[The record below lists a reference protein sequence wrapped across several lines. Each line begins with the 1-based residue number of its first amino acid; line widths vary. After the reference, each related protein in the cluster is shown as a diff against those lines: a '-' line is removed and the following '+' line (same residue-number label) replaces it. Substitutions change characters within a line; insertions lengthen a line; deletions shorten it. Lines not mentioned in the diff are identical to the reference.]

1 MKKFSSP
8 SGRAFALA
16 GRTSVAAMACALAA
30 ATPAFAQDAAD
41 AAAAEEEE
49 SEIVVSGFR
58 AALESAV
65 SEKKNQESI
74 VESISAEDIG
84 KLPDASIAES
94 IARLPGL
101 TSQRLSGRSQVISIR
116 GFAPDFSTTLL
127 NGREQVTT
135 GDNRAVEFD
144 QYPSEIINQVLIYKT
159 PKASL
164 VGQGLSGTVDLRTI
178 RPLTYGKRVIALGVK
193 GEYAEAGKLNAGST
207 DKGYR
212 VNATYVDQLSDRVG
226 IALAASYVDSPY
238 QNEEF
243 NAWGY
248 PNVNAN
254 TFVIGG
260 SKSYVTS
267 TRLKRLGL
275 LGTLEFEPVDNFTTT
290 IDAYYSD
297 FQDNQIKRGIET
309 PLFWSSAQLQPG
321 FTTTPVAGVNLV
333 TTGQFNGVKG
343 VVRNDA
349 NQKDAEILSFAWNGK
364 YQGDDGWRAEMD
376 FSYSGVDRSE
386 LILETY
392 SGTGRGPLGAT
403 DNIKFQMSKRGAFFT
418 PTLNYSDPNL
428 IRLTSPQ
435 GWGGDIANPGGQPIL
450 GGQDGYYNNRIVKD
464 ALQQFR
470 AEVEKEMES
479 GFIRSVIG
487 GVNYTSRTKSLT
499 PDEFFLGLK
508 GNTNGTTSVAIPSNA
523 LLKPTN
529 LAYLGLGPMVSYDPV
544 KLLNS
549 GIYNLVRN
557 PNSDVLTKGWG
568 VTEDVLTAYLQ
579 ANIRADIGGS
589 ELTGNFGVQMINT
602 DQESTGFAARGAPI
616 VSSDLIRDG
625 ASYTDW
631 LPSLNLSLR
640 TPADIIIRL
649 GAAKEIARPKM
660 DDMRATSGFGF
671 NDSLIGSAGISPFS
685 GGGGNPKLQPWRADA
700 IDLSVEKY
708 FGRKGYIALQMYY
721 KKLESYIYVGRLP
734 YDFTGFPIPSTY
746 VNVNTGQTLPLTPAQ
761 VNYQGFLDVPLNGKG
776 GELYGAELAGT
787 LPFDVFT
794 EALDGF
800 GITGGLSYT
809 KSKVAPQPGA
819 PEDDL
824 PGYSKWVANGTVYFE
839 KGGFQSRVSAR
850 YRSSFIGDL
859 SGFGGS
865 PTRRR
870 AAAETII
877 DAQLGYSFPE
887 ESSLSGLSI
896 MLQGQNLTDERFRT
910 FVPGSFGAGVIDY
923 QIYGRR
929 YLLGINYK
937 L

>member
-1 MKKFSSP
+1 MTKFSSP
-8 SGRAFALA
+8 NGRGLVYA
-16 GRTSVAAMACALAA
+16 GRTSMVALAAALAFA
-30 ATPAFAQDAAD
+30 ATPAFAQDAAATD
-41 AAAAEEEE
+41 EEE

-101 TSQRLSGRSQVISIR
+101 TSQRLSGRSQVITIR
-116 GFAPDFSTTLL
+116 GFAPDFSTTTL

-159 PKASL
+159 PTASL

-178 RPLTYGKRVIALGVK
+178 RPLTYGKRVIAVGAR
-193 GEYAEAGKLNAGST
+193 GEYADAGKLNAGST

-212 VNATYVDQLSDRVG
+212 LNATYVDQLSDRVG
-226 IALAASYVDSPY
+226 IALGVSYVDSPY

-248 PNVNAN
+248 PQVSAN
-254 TFVIGG
+254 GPFVIGG

-275 LGTLEFEPVDNFTTT
+275 LGTIEFEPVDNFTTT

-297 FQDNQIKRGIET
+297 FSDNQIKRGIET

-321 FTTTPVAGVNLV
+321 FTTIPVAGVNLV
-333 TTGQFNGVKG
+333 SSGQFNGVKG

-349 NQKDAEILSFAWNGK
+349 NQKDAEILSFAWNGEYK
-364 YQGDDGWRAEMD
+364 GDDGWRAEAD

-392 SGTGRGPLGAT
+392 SGTGRGPLGVT
-403 DNIKFQMSKRGAFFT
+403 DNLKFVMSKRGAFFT

-464 ALQQFR
+464 DLQQFR
-470 AEVEKEMES
+470 AEVEKEFES
-479 GFIRSVIG
+479 GFIKSVIG
-487 GVNYTSRTKSLT
+487 GVNYTNRKKSLT

-508 GNTNGTTSVAIPSNA
+508 ANVNGTTSVPIPTNA

-549 GIYNLVRN
+549 GNIYNLVRN
-557 PNSDVLTKGWG
+557 PNADVLTKGWT
-568 VTEDVLTAYLQ
+568 VKEDVMTAYIQ
-579 ANIRADIGGS
+579 ANVGATLGAS
-589 ELTGNFGVQMINT
+589 ELSGNFGVQMINV
-602 DQESTGFAARGAPI
+602 DQNSSGFAARGAPI
-616 VSSDLIRDG
+616 VQATAINDG
-625 ASYTDW
+625 ATYTDW

-640 TPADIIIRL
+640 MPGDFVIRL
-649 GAAKEIARPKM
+649 GAAKTLVRPKL
-660 DDMRATSGFGF
+660 DDMRATSNF
-671 NDSLIGSAGISPFS
+671 NFNPNLIGVPGISPFS
-685 GGGGNPKLQPWRADA
+685 GGGGNPQLEPTRADA
-700 IDLSVEKY
+700 LDLSLEKY
-708 FGRKGYIALQMYY
+708 FGRKGYVALQLFY
-721 KKLESYIYVGRLP
+721 KKLESYIYNADVP
-734 YDFTGFPIPSTY
+734 FDYTGFPVPSSAL
-746 VNVNTGQTLPLTPAQ
+746 VNGVTVPINPATI
-761 VNYQGFLDVPLNGKG
+761 NYQGFQNIPLNGEG
-776 GELYGAELAGT
+776 GDLYGAEIGGT

-800 GITGGLSYT
+800 GFTGGVGYT
-809 KSKVAPQPGA
+809 KSKVKPSPSEPAS
-819 PEDDL
+819 DL
-824 PGYSKWVANGTVYFE
+824 PGYSKWVANGTFYFE

-850 YRSSFIGDL
+850 YRSTFIGEL
-859 SGFGGS
+859 SGFGGNRQ
-865 PTRRR
+865 RRR
-870 AAAETII
+870 AAPETII
-877 DAQLGYSFPE
+877 DAQLGYSFPDT
-887 ESSLSGLSI
+887 SSLAGLSLL
-896 MLQGQNLTDERFRT
+896 LQGQNLTDERFRT

-929 YLLGINYK
+929 YLVGVNYK
-937 L
+937 I